1 MSEIKKFTPEELNE
15 IKTLRDAYAAKVTE
29 FGQIEVEILATKQR
43 EELLHKTKDNVQ
55 KEYKELQSKERSL
68 VDNLNKKYGA
78 GTVDLSNGEFIPSK
92 W

>member
-92 W
+92 